1 MRPIFLI
8 GFMCSGKTTLG
19 QALARRLGMRFIDLD
34 QAIEERAGMSVA
46 EIFHTL
52 GEDRFRSLEAEA
64 VDEMCR
70 LTDTIVATGGGTPC
84 RPGMM
89 QRLNAAGLTVALHA
103 APGRL
108 YPRLMLGRQSRPLLA
123 EARDEEALRGIVE
136 PLLSERQQFYDMA
149 AVRFD
154 SSLLETEEEIAASV
168 DRFIATPAFK
178 AEYPNQQ
185 T

>member
-1 MRPIFLI
+1 
-8 GFMCSGKTTLG
+8 MCSGKTTLG

-52 GEDRFRSLEAEA
+52 GEDRFRSLEAEM
-64 VDEMCR
+64 VDEICR

-84 RPGMM
+84 RPRMM

-103 APGRL
+103 CPGRL

-123 EARDEEALRGIVE
+123 EARNEEALRGIVE
-136 PLLSERQQFYDMA
+136 LLLSERQHFYDMA

-185 T
+185 P